1 MPKPD
6 PLSRRERQIVDAL
19 FALGEAPIPDIRSE
33 MVEPPSANAVRTLLQ
48 ILEEKGHVKR
58 RKVGRNYVFSPT
70 TSKKRAGK
78 GALKHVLETFYEGS
92 LEQAVAAH
100 FSGSQKGLD
109 ETTYQRLRALIDEA
123 REGQSEQGEE
133 SSS

>member
-1 MPKPD
+1 MSKPD

-19 FALGEAPIPDIRSE
+19 FALGEAPIPDIRAE
-33 MVEPPSANAVRTLLQ
+33 IVDPPSANALRTLLQ

-58 RKVGRNYVFSPT
+58 RKVGRNFVFSPT
-70 TSKKRAGK
+70 TSKNRAGK

-109 ETTYQRLRALIDEA
+109 ETTYKRLRELIDDARDAASDQEEA
-123 REGQSEQGEE
+123 S
-133 SSS
+133 